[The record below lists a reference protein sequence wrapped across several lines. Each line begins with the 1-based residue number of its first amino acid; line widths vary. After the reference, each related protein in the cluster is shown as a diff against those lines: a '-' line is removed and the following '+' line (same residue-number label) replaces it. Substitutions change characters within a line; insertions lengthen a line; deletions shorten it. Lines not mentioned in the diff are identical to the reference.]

1 MATSAIVGGLV
12 REVLVEDSTDQ
23 AIVGGV
29 VREVLVKDA
38 ADKAIVGGVVRE
50 VLLVDQ
56 PDLWVLVPRW
66 ARRMAW
72 LEEPENDPD
81 FEALALVRHRRQV
94 AKVPFPKRLRTYI
107 SINT

>member
-29 VREVLVKDA
+29 VREVLVQDA

-72 LEEPENDPD
+72 LEEP
-81 FEALALVRHRRQV
+81 
-94 AKVPFPKRLRTYI
+94 
-107 SINT
+107 